1 MRGFGLICAVLVAL
15 LYASGARAAEQS
27 PDQTILVASE
37 PVTQISDL
45 GSGDRIRAVVS
56 GLRQSIADNG
66 LSQALSR
73 AGDWVKELE
82 VSWTAH
88 RNGRASGDINTEAE
102 ADLETITP
110 SAAVSGKHASFA
122 SHPQSL
128 NLGLVSFGTSS
139 SNDQVWA
146 IGHAQPLASLTAS
159 GNIDNPMTEH
169 SGTVT
174 GERALTS
181 HDVELGLRVP
191 MMPWNATI
199 AGDHYWWGVRSFGPQ
214 VEGTRVSLKLSPM
227 QNVEIEG
234 GRASD
239 TRGSGG
245 FIGLRYSVPL
255 DQPK

>member
-15 LYASGARAAEQS
+15 LGVSGARAADLS
-27 PDQTILVASE
+27 PDQAALATA
-37 PVTQISDL
+37 PTPTTQVSDL

-56 GLRQSIADNG
+56 GLRQSLADNG

-73 AGDWVKELE
+73 ASDWVKELE

-88 RNGRASGDINTEAE
+88 RNGRTSSDINTEAE

-110 SAAVSGKHASFA
+110 SAAVTGKHASFA

-128 NLGLVSFGTSS
+128 NLGLVSFGTSG
-139 SNDQVWA
+139 NDDQVWA
-146 IGHAQPLASLTAS
+146 IGHTQPLTSLTTS
-159 GNIDNPMTEH
+159 GSTDRNGSTT
-169 SGTVT
+169 S
-174 GERALTS
+174 ERSLAS
-181 HDVELGLRVP
+181 HDVELGLRMP

-199 AGDHYWWGVRSFGPQ
+199 AGDHYWWGVRGFGQQ
-214 VEGTRVSLKLSPM
+214 VEGTRVALKLSPM
-227 QNVEIEG
+227 ENVEIEG

-245 FIGLRYSVPL
+245 FVGLLYRVPL
-255 DQPK
+255 DQSK

>member
-128 NLGLVSFGTSS
+128 NLGLVSFGTSA
-139 SNDQVWA
+139 NDDQVWA
-146 IGHAQPLASLTAS
+146 IGHAQPLTSLTTS
-159 GNIDNPMTEH
+159 GSTDRNGSTT
-169 SGTVT
+169 S
-174 GERALTS
+174 ERSLAS
-181 HDVELGLRVP
+181 HDVELGLRMP

-199 AGDHYWWGVRSFGPQ
+199 AGDHYWWGVRGFGQQ
-214 VEGTRVSLKLSPM
+214 VEGTRVALKLSPM
-227 QNVEIEG
+227 ENVEIEG

-245 FIGLRYSVPL
+245 FVGLLYRVPL
-255 DQPK
+255 DQSK

>member
-1 MRGFGLICAVLVAL
+1 MRGYGSICAVLVAL
-15 LYASGARAAEQS
+15 LYADAAHAADR
-27 PDQTILVASE
+27 PPE
-37 PVTQISDL
+37 PSNPTQISDL
-45 GSGDRIRAVVS
+45 GRSGDRIRAVVS
-56 GLRQSIADNG
+56 GLRQSLADHG
-66 LSQALSR
+66 LSQALTR

-88 RNGRASGDINTEAE
+88 LNGHASGDTDTETNANMETAALNT
-102 ADLETITP
+102 
-110 SAAVSGKHASFA
+110 AAATHHGSFA
-122 SHPQSL
+122 SHSTSL